1 MWYKG
6 QKKLKLQM
14 LKTKKK
20 KVITLNILHTY
31 IKVIL
36 ELMDFKK
43 I

>member
-20 KVITLNILHTY
+20 SDHLEYSAYIYWSNIRVNGL
-31 IKVIL
+31 
-36 ELMDFKK
+36 
-43 I
+43 